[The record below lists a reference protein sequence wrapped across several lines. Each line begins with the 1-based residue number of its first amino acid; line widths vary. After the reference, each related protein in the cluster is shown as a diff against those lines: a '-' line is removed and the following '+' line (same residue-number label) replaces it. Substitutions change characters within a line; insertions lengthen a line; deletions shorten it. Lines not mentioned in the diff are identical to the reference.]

1 MAVAVVAAVNSKKIL
16 RIHLF
21 FQSTAQLQY
30 VEDSEPKN
38 TSPQT
43 YDTVGWKG
51 IWPAKSE
58 CWFVGGDILTG
69 ALHDLQLQLSPPS
82 SSSLAPIKSRM
93 ETVWY
98 RLTQVHLEMAV
109 RERERERETDRDRK
123 TDM

>member
-1 MAVAVVAAVNSKKIL
+1 MIVVVAAVNSKKIL

-43 YDTVGWKG
+43 CDTVGWKG

-69 ALHDLQLQLSPPS
+69 ALHDLQLQLSPPPPS
-82 SSSLAPIKSRM
+82 SSASIN
-93 ETVWY
+93 TG
-98 RLTQVHLEMAV
+98 
-109 RERERERETDRDRK
+109 
-123 TDM
+123 